1 MESLL
6 RASRSLPISRTL
18 VQQGGIEQGGHLTQH
33 NVVGAEALGQGRIA
47 GEALINP
54 RQQLVQHRRDRA
66 GLNGMRRKA
75 QQTFAG
81 AAASH
86 RCHPPR
92 GSRRV
97 AS

>member
-1 MESLL
+1 
-6 RASRSLPISRTL
+6 
-18 VQQGGIEQGGHLTQH
+18 
-33 NVVGAEALGQGRIA
+33 
-47 GEALINP
+47 
-54 RQQLVQHRRDRA
+54 VQHRRDRA